1 LRFSEPLTIATSA
14 EALLKRSLTLQ
25 AAAEA
30 GFDCVVA
37 TRPATVRWLLCG
49 RGRPVS
55 ASSAVADYTLL
66 LADGKA
72 YALFPDIETSR
83 VVTEERLEE
92 LEYEP
97 VPFPWTDGPEPTLT
111 TRLDGRRA
119 LTGAGL
125 EAAIAPSRRLLTPDE
140 RERYRRAG
148 ADAAAAMAACL
159 ARLRPEQTETDAAAE
174 LAHQA
179 RLRGF
184 FPPVVLVAGD
194 ERQKVHRHPL
204 PTAEPLGRH
213 ALLAIT
219 AERQGLHV
227 SLTRIVSFGPP
238 PTKLAGLV
246 RKVAE
251 IDAVVL
257 AASRPGRTLG
267 EVFGDLADAYAER
280 GLPEE
285 WRRHHQGG
293 LTGYEGREVF
303 ATPAEP
309 TVIPESCAVAW
320 NPSITGGAKSEDTAL
335 VTSEGVQVITRTPD
349 LPELELDGV
358 RRPAIVEV

>member
-1 LRFSEPLTIATSA
+1 LRFSEPLTTVTSA

-25 AAAEA
+25 SAAEA

-55 ASSAVADYTLL
+55 ASNPVADYTLL
-66 LADGKA
+66 LADGKG

-83 VVTEERLEE
+83 VTTEERLEE
-92 LEYEP
+92 LGYEL
-97 VPFPWTDGPEPTLT
+97 VPFPWADGLEPTLK
-111 TRLDGRRA
+111 TRLDGRRP
-119 LTGAGL
+119 LRGAEL
-125 EAAIAPSRRLLTPDE
+125 EAAVAPSRRLLTPDE

-148 ADAAAAMAACL
+148 ADAAAAMVASL
-159 ARLRPEQTETDAAAE
+159 DRLRPEQSETDAAAE

-184 FPPVVLVAGD
+184 FPPVVLVAGE

-213 ALLAIT
+213 ALLAVT
-219 AERQGLHV
+219 AERHGLHV
-227 SLTRIVSFGPP
+227 SLTRLVSFGPP
-238 PTKLAGLV
+238 PTELAELV
-246 RKVAE
+246 RTVAE

-267 EVFGDLADAYAER
+267 DVFGDLAGAYAER
-280 GLPEE
+280 GLAEE

-303 ATPAEP
+303 ATPTDR
-309 TVIPESCAVAW
+309 TVIADSCAVAW

-335 VTSEGVQVITRTPD
+335 VTGDGVEVITRTPD
-349 LPELELDGV
+349 LPELEPDGV